1 MNQGADIG
9 GSDKANPHSLKIKQ
23 WVMCALNVKQTIHS
37 MYMNYRLY
45 VQTSMETTSILR
57 TETSLLQLQ
66 ERCQKTAGALRQTWF
81 KPFKPPMSLPS
92 EGNLS
97 SACT

>member
-1 MNQGADIG
+1 MNQGVHVG
-9 GSDKANPHSLKIKQ
+9 GSDKANPHSLKIRQ
-23 WVMCALNVKQTIHS
+23 WVMCALNVKQTTHS

-57 TETSLLQLQ
+57 TEISLLQLQ
-66 ERCQKTAGALRQTWF
+66 ECCRKTAGAQRQTWF

-92 EGNLS
+92 KGNLS
-97 SACT
+97 NACT